1 VNDDLL
7 TSDIDTSSDLVTVAS
22 FDDSVSASLV
32 MNRLKH
38 AGLPAVLSQENVVTW
53 FWYLSNAFGGIG
65 VQVNSKDAEAARCL
79 IEQHERLTA
88 ADAAAAEAGSEAETE
103 AEKMIGDDVADLS
116 TADAEAE
123 TAAANSPETDQD
135 PLGDEPASTERER
148 NADRAARGAV
158 LGIMFLPLQLYVL
171 YLLLFRVFASEESL
185 DDRHLHR
192 SIAAGVINFVVLVGF
207 YLQGGLDR
215 PIARVDA
222 QASRLIRFVD
232 DKGGELT
239 RPPGGKPVN
248 PFFENNKPIIVKL
261 GPKSHAENVSGT
273 ENGFLPLMCPKS
285 VPDTLSA
292 PDTLSTPFALCQA
305 VRESRGRCAVRLFCS
320 S

>member
-1 VNDDLL
+1 MEAGMNDDLL
-7 TSDIDTSSDLVTVAS
+7 TSDIDTSSDLVTVAT

-38 AGLPAVLSQENVVTW
+38 AGLPAVLAHENVVTW

-88 ADAAAAEAGSEAETE
+88 ADAAAAEAGSETE
-103 AEKMIGDDVADLS
+103 AEKMIGDDVVDLS
-116 TADAEAE
+116 TSDAEAE
-123 TAAANSPETDQD
+123 TAAANSPETDQE
-135 PLGDEPASTERER
+135 PLDDEPLPSERER
-148 NADRAARGAV
+148 SADRAARGAV
-158 LGIMFLPLQLYVL
+158 LGLMFPPLQLYVL
-171 YLLLFRVFASEESL
+171 YLLLFRVFTSEESL

-261 GPKSHAENVSGT
+261 GAKSHAENVSGT
-273 ENGFLPLMCPKS
+273 ENGFL
-285 VPDTLSA
+285 
-292 PDTLSTPFALCQA
+292 
-305 VRESRGRCAVRLFCS
+305 
-320 S
+320 